1 MSEYKIIDHKV
12 VDESTGEILGDVVTD
27 GVITDKYAFEA
38 VSEKLSRID
47 SEIDSETRRLEAM
60 IENQRKL
67 LARKKSYRDY
77 LLAVYT
83 EPLKAYCLDQ
93 SEKYGLSTIRNL
105 YATYSFR
112 NVKGGLK
119 LVDEEA
125 ALFSLSVSKFRG
137 LKLKEC
143 VKVTQKFQI
152 SKLTEAQKQ
161 LIIKKGVPGFAV
173 SEDEKRFY
181 IKTAGSGSGN
191 DNA

>member
-12 VDESTGEILGDVVTD
+12 IDESTGEILGDVVTG

-125 ALFSLSVSKFRG
+125 AIESVSKFRG

-143 VKVTQKFQI
+143 IKVTQKFQV

>member
-38 VSEKLSRID
+38 VSEKLSRIE

-125 ALFSLSVSKFRG
+125 ALESVSKFRG

-143 VKVTQKFQI
+143 IKVTQKFQV

-181 IKTAGSGSGN
+181 IKTAGSGNGN

>member
-1 MSEYKIIDHKV
+1 MSEYKIIGEKV

-27 GVITDKYAFEA
+27 GIISDKYAFEA

-77 LLAVYT
+77 LLACYT

-93 SEKYGLSTIRNL
+93 AEKYGLSTIRNL

-119 LVDEEA
+119 LVDEQA
-125 ALFSLSVSKFRG
+125 ALESVSKFRG

-143 VKVTQKFQI
+143 VKVFQKFQV

-161 LIIKKGVPGFAV
+161 LIIKKGVPGFEV

>member
-12 VDESTGEILGDVVTD
+12 IDESTGEVLGDVVTD

-125 ALFSLSVSKFRG
+125 ALESVSKFRG

-143 VKVTQKFQI
+143 IKVTQKFQV

>member
-12 VDESTGEILGDVVTD
+12 IDESTGEILGDVVTD
-27 GVITDKYAFEA
+27 GIISDKYAFEA

-77 LLAVYT
+77 LLACYT
-83 EPLKAYCLDQ
+83 EPLKSYCLDQ
-93 SEKYGLSTIRNL
+93 AERYGNSTIRNL

-125 ALFSLSVSKFRG
+125 ALDAAKTFRG
-137 LKLKEC
+137 LKLKDC
-143 VKVTQKFQI
+143 IKTTCKFQV
-152 SKLTEAQKQ
+152 SKLTEKQKQ
-161 LIIKKGVPGFAV
+161 LIIKKGVPGFEV